1 MNDISLFNQSAL
13 LLTITLLLVFSST
26 SAQGYYPQSQLD
38 LKSAEE
44 AILREDYKTAHKLLL
59 PLGEMGIAS
68 AQNYLGLMYAD
79 GKGVIQDD
87 KEAIKWYRL
96 AVEQGFADAQYNLGW
111 MYEKGQGVI
120 QNDKEA
126 VKWYRLAAEQEHARA
141 QFRLGLMYE
150 NGWGVPQDFVLALM
164 WFNLSGTNGEES
176 GTKMRKIL
184 GRWVTPQQSIKAREM
199 AENWRP
205 KNSRMA
211 IKQVELSED
220 GKKTIE
226 KTVSVQKQA
235 LNLISKKKT
244 QTASNSQVC
253 KESDRKFA
261 AEYHNNY
268 YDPEEAYAF
277 GLKIQNA
284 VKDRNLKKL
293 FSFVVDGELR
303 TGPRRKYVE
312 GKTFSEIFPDDW
324 RKQILSSKPKC
335 SPLGW
340 KPFMLANGTIWYNK
354 FKNDNKDEGR
364 ARCVGDKRN
373 PSLCHWSII
382 TIHGAMEEKF
392 EKKDLPVGWKV
403 SGEHIPPQC
412 FVKEWYSSDNYE
424 EFEKQY
430 QIENYDDFRK
440 NPGKYLGKE
449 INLTPINP
457 SWGGEKITLVAFLD
471 QCLVGSVL
479 DGRIVE
485 KNKVKVDINED
496 SIKSKSCSSDGT
508 ACSDYAYNLIASIPL
523 NHCREL
529 AANLSGECRSSYLIA
544 IGDYGGGSMGW
555 DYSYNIYGLF
565 ELKDKR
571 KVVVPLKNFNNMNIA
586 KNYVESIIER

>member
-1 MNDISLFNQSAL
+1 GQ
-13 LLTITLLLVFSST
+13 
-26 SAQGYYPQSQLD
+26 
-38 LKSAEE
+38 
-44 AILREDYKTAHKLLL
+44 
-59 PLGEMGIAS
+59 
-68 AQNYLGLMYAD
+68 
-79 GKGVIQDD
+79 GVIQND
-87 KEAIKWYRL
+87 KEAVKWYRL
-96 AVEQGFADAQYNLGW
+96 AAGQEDAYAQSKLGWIYFFGKRVPQDFEEAFKWFQLAAEQGHAEARHKLILMYQNGQGILQADKDKAKRDQLAAEQGNATAQFNLGVRYSKGKGVLRDYKEAEKWYRLAAEQGFESAQINLGV
-111 MYEKGQGVI
+111 MYAQGEGVQKDHKEAAKWYQLAAEHRFHPFEQGDASVQYILGYMYANGQGVI

-176 GTKMRKIL
+176 GTNLRKIL

-293 FSFVVDGELR
+293 FSFVVDGELG

-382 TIHGAMEEKF
+382 AIDGAMEEKF

-440 NPGKYLGKE
+440 NPGKYLG
-449 INLTPINP
+449 
-457 SWGGEKITLVAFLD
+457 
-471 QCLVGSVL
+471 
-479 DGRIVE
+479 
-485 KNKVKVDINED
+485 
-496 SIKSKSCSSDGT
+496 
-508 ACSDYAYNLIASIPL
+508 
-523 NHCREL
+523 
-529 AANLSGECRSSYLIA
+529 
-544 IGDYGGGSMGW
+544 
-555 DYSYNIYGLF
+555 
-565 ELKDKR
+565 
-571 KVVVPLKNFNNMNIA
+571 
-586 KNYVESIIER
+586 